1 MFILITNSPIE
12 DCCWMLTGGLNLH
25 HVHLNAFNSTQK
37 WSALWKRY
45 KCLRFSQNWR
55 TMKSDWSSWYRKSK
69 PLPLL
74 IPELFRDWLATVIF
88 GQVHRVQETT
98 DADQARQT
106 STRGDNGVRRLVGRA
121 PAPAAVDLCVAHRGP
136 LQAAPVRRTLA
147 RRRVR
152 GNVQGHPRCVVV
164 TVCHLDMG
172 WSMRA
177 EGKQKDPRLDL
188 ELTPLPPKRQADK
201 VIIIGSHHPSL
212 LPDGRYNL
220 QTCPYQRYIS
230 YLTRLPF
237 PHTEDPFISYLFI
250 YTASQFSYVALY

>member
-1 MFILITNSPIE
+1 
-12 DCCWMLTGGLNLH
+12 MLTKHDRRRLA
-25 HVHLNAFNSTQK
+25 VIMVSVV
-37 WSALWKRY
+37 WSVAL
-45 KCLRFSQNWR
+45 LL
-55 TMKSDWSSWYRKSK
+55 
-69 PLPLL
+69 PLPL
-74 IPELFRDWLATVIF
+74 IF
-88 GQVHRVQETT
+88 AWRTEVH
-98 DADQARQT
+98 
-106 STRGDNGVRRLVGRA
+106 SKLL
-121 PAPAAVDLCVAHRGP
+121 LCVEHWPDGGFEVTYKVILVTGVYIIP
-136 LQAAPVRRTLA
+136 
-147 RRRVR
+147 
-152 GNVQGHPRCVVV
+152 CVVV